1 MIITI
6 KWYVASRPHWVQ
18 KSKSWFGQPDKTR
31 YVDGTPTSEVTPVT
45 IRYICP
51 PHHGHTSQYHSHE
64 WMTHILLVPSQSA
77 SAQARAGADG
87 LREAG
92 AFYLHNPRGSPITGI
107 GSFAKSPWRRR
118 PKFCC
123 FRSLRCRVRTLGNF
137 HVRPPSSTRGTSRH
151 IASTA
156 TDGAC
161 QVGLFH
167 FTHIPPEMAK
177 RTLNRNHHL
186 GFTLCS
192 LILVTLYFASISN
205 VTHTTW
211 TCYNSLITTEDEQYR
226 LAVVNNTTDLATR
239 KPIVCPLFIPYKS
252 IKRNVVPRDC
262 KQSRFCIIYFMLLLS
277 GNIELNPGPGQASHA
292 LNTTAGK
299 AVWVFV
305 PGGL

>member
-1 MIITI
+1 M
-6 KWYVASRPHWVQ
+6 
-18 KSKSWFGQPDKTR
+18 KSLIYYKILKNGKNKKISGSYEKNTFWKFG
-31 YVDGTPTSEVTPVT
+31 G
-45 IRYICP
+45 
-51 PHHGHTSQYHSHE
+51 
-64 WMTHILLVPSQSA
+64 

-87 LREAG
+87 LREAGRFFG

-123 FRSLRCRVRTLGNF
+123 FRSLRCRVRTLRNF

-156 TDGAC
+156 TDTAC
-161 QVGLFH
+161 KVGLFH
-167 FTHIPPEMAK
+167 FTHMPPEMAK
-177 RTLNRNHHL
+177 RTLNGNHHL

-211 TCYNSLITTEDEQYR
+211 TCYNSLITTDDEQYR

-252 IKRNVVPRDC
+252 IKRSVVPRDC

-277 GNIELNPGPGQASHA
+277 GNIELNQDRLAYFLVGIANWT
-292 LNTTAGK
+292 LAGISRE
-299 AVWVFV
+299 
-305 PGGL
+305 